1 MTGEYRVMFT
11 VYREF
16 YVDIVSG
23 KKVLEFRKPTKRW
36 LTVANAVS
44 SNKWWGIG
52 TIATFVCGRDI
63 HRRKIVNVEK
73 RDGELWFEIGDIVA

>member
-1 MTGEYRVMFT
+1 MSGEYRVMFT

-63 HRRKIVNVEK
+63 HRRKIIGVEMIK
-73 RDGELWFEIGDIVA
+73 GMLQFEIGEVV